1 MKPRRI
7 FSAARLSLP
16 LAAALVAMLAVPRAR
31 AANWFWDGGTVNLV
45 GTGNATSAG
54 GAGNWNTTLTNWD
67 PSPSGSAYSAWTSI
81 HTANFGGT
89 AGAVAVGA
97 GITANGL
104 TFSAVG
110 YSFTGSAITLA
121 AGSTITS
128 VGNGTQTFTGGL
140 ATADNILRFTN
151 SNTTPAFSN
160 GTLFT
165 AVVGISGASTSV
177 QINGASTNSPV
188 VLNGTLSYG
197 GTTTVAA
204 NTAFG
209 LSASTIT
216 GLANGSISMG
226 ANSTLLRT
234 GGNLAQATLDKV
246 ATTTNTF
253 TIVANN
259 AGTAS
264 TLNLTN
270 FPNASL
276 AVWDNAG
283 TQTFAFT
290 GAITAGSNGYR
301 FGSSRA
307 GNTINIGGTNT
318 TGAVTPNILTGS
330 AGLTFV
336 SGTTGTNPL
345 NLWGANTYSG
355 NTINNV
361 AGRAISINHP
371 LAMQN
376 SAIDTSGAGTYVL
389 GTGSSGTNGN
399 GGAAITTPTLG
410 GLTGSKNLLTN
421 VIATT
426 GYNTMTSL
434 TLNPGTG
441 STHTYSGVIANSTAG
456 LALSKSGAGTQVLS
470 GLNTFAGNVTVSGG
484 TLAAAVS
491 ASGGNSALGSV
502 VSTRTINVNTGGTLR
517 ADSSNIFNPTFSTPA
532 TSLPALNIA
541 GGTMTNGG
549 PAFNSAL
556 GNITLAAGTLTAT
569 TGSPIGTGMSGEGWG
584 SWNLNGTVTSTG
596 NSTISSTAP
605 GGIPITLST
614 TATNSYVTTFDVQS
628 GTLTASAIFGDVT
641 RVGNETVSGLAKT
654 GAGTMVLSGIN
665 TYTGNTA
672 INAGALSIATTGA
685 LPGYNVNGR
694 YSVAAGATLAV
705 QNGVLDSEITAILGT
720 TNFASGAN
728 LGFDTS
734 AGSRSV
740 PLNLAN
746 TANGPL
752 GIVKLGANTLT
763 LTGTLSHTG
772 GTSVQAGSLN
782 VPSISSLPGWNVN
795 GGFSI
800 ASGASLIIPNS
811 VTESEVTTILG
822 TTNLSS
828 GASLLFDTS
837 AGNRTYASAIT
848 NSASGLLNIGK
859 FGANTLT
866 LSGANTYSGG
876 TSVTEGSL
884 TITGSLG
891 GSATTSTLTFGT
903 AAATTGVN
911 VSSGANLTLATLQG
925 ANNLSAAT
933 VYSQTGGTVIVAA
946 PGSTAESAYAA
957 SSGSGYFNLSGGS
970 VTVHSRFTAALNG
983 TGGGKGVARVGGG
996 AGSAALT
1003 VGELLAVTRGV
1014 GSIGE
1019 LTVLPNGTTTFD
1031 GTGANNMLLLGANAS
1046 QAALLNIA
1054 GGTFSSPVKPIAFGN
1069 GTVTN
1074 SSIGIINVGAG
1085 TLEIGSSLLVN
1096 TIASGTNKGFVNFA
1110 GGTVKLLANTSGN
1123 LLLPASNGGFD
1134 SLANT
1139 IFGPVSNS
1147 AANLDGTGAASAV
1160 NGIVGASQNFSGGVN
1175 IDTGA
1180 FSTTISGPLVAPAGG
1195 GVAQGNISITDAG
1208 AGYAAPPTVLFSNPA
1223 AANRTPAAGYALVN
1237 GGLLTG
1243 IVITSPGAYDSS
1255 DTVTVTL
1262 TGGGA
1267 TTPATVASI
1276 PGASLTANT
1285 SGGLVKTGSG
1295 VLTLSAANTYTGP
1308 TAVNAGTLNL
1318 TGSLASGINVASN
1331 ARLLGEGSTTGSLVF
1346 GSGSSFL
1353 GFDRATP
1360 GSLTAGS
1367 ANATGAVVSLLPT
1380 TAPTTATGIVVL
1392 AASGGSITGAIG
1404 SEFVYTGRGTLS
1416 YNVGNT
1422 QLLLDT
1428 TPASLAWRGNDGTN
1442 PTFWDLNTTTNWD
1455 SGVPEKFLTGDGALF
1470 DDTATS
1476 FVVDI
1481 NAANVFPGNI
1491 IFNNSTNYT
1500 LQGAFGIYGPGTLTK
1515 NGTGTTVI
1523 NTSNGYTGVTSVNAG
1538 VLNIR
1543 TATALGDVIAGTT
1556 VASGAALEIQ
1566 GGITTAAE
1574 ALTLNGSGV
1583 SSGGALRNI
1592 SGNNGWG
1599 VPVAL
1604 ASASSIG
1611 VDADTLT
1618 LPGLTGAFGL
1628 TKVGAGTLN
1637 ITGATAVTSTTVEA
1651 GTLYMGAQSGA
1662 STTTTLG
1669 AANPVTLNGSSS
1681 LVIRRTNTGGSDVTG
1696 AIGGTGSLTLL
1707 GDNATTIGVS
1717 DYTLNNAST
1726 YSGGTSITGSR
1737 AAPTLGSA
1745 FGTGTVTVGANGGIF
1760 VNAATQTFTNN
1771 FVIGGLGWNENSG
1784 LLGALRMN
1792 GTTVSGDITL
1802 TANTRLTGT
1811 NTSTLSGVVSGGFD
1825 LDFFEDT
1832 AIGTITL
1839 SGNNTYT
1846 GATIVNSMGAAP
1858 ATMPILTV
1866 SNNNALGTTAGGTI
1880 VYGTGATSGAG
1891 SQLAL
1896 ATGITVTDETLTLD
1910 PTAAGYRASLTTAAS
1925 ATATWDGNVV
1935 LAGTVGLAGFFTGA
1949 TSFLTVGSSDADT
1962 VTGSNTLVLRG
1973 TGTGTVNSTL
1983 NLGVRGL
1990 IKTDASTW
1998 TINSNNNDFTG
2009 TSSVANGILSVSTI
2023 ANSGVNSA
2031 LGSGTEI
2038 SFGANSTATGTLQF
2052 TGSSGGSSNRP
2063 LTIANG
2069 TTGGAGAI
2077 ENTVSGQLLAL
2088 SGALTVNT
2096 PASACSLTLTGAGD
2110 GLLSGGIV
2118 GTPFLSINK
2127 SGAGTWTL
2135 SGTTNHTGTTSVTAG
2150 TLTLGGT
2157 NVVNSAT
2164 SVGKFTVN
2172 GATAVANIAGTYN
2185 VANGNGDAFFEIRGG
2200 GTVNFSGTASLTG
2213 ATGAGFRVG
2222 EASAGTLNV
2231 TAGSLNFVPTATS
2244 NLVVGRTSGA
2254 NGTLNISGGTVTVS
2268 GLGGFIIAN
2277 DATTTGTVTIGGTG
2291 TLDISTATFRIGGNA
2306 AATAATL
2313 NLNTGGTLKLG
2324 SALTSVGG
2332 TTRTINFDGGMLQS
2346 TANIAMGG
2354 LPSANVKAGGAK
2366 FDTTGGNISVN
2377 LALLE
2382 DGVSTGGGL
2391 TKSGINTLTLTG
2403 VNTYTGATLVS
2414 NGVLALVG
2422 GSQASA
2428 ITVDNGASLGFTLG
2442 SGTTSTNSVT
2452 FNTGSTV
2459 TITGTTGAPSYTLM
2473 TATSFAG
2480 ITPVLSAPVAGYELK
2495 VEGGNT
2501 LKLVQLGYGAWA
2513 SLNGAGVNL
2522 DDDHDGDGVSNGVE
2536 YFLGGPNGN
2545 TTGFTALPGVV
2556 NTAGTLSVT
2565 WPKGVGYAG
2574 AYPADFVVETS
2585 ATLSGPWTVET
2596 IGGGNITDT
2605 ANPGGSVKYTFPG
2618 GPAYTGKNFARLR
2631 VTGP

>member
-67 PSPSGSAYSAWTSI
+67 PSPSGSAFSAWNSI

-121 AGSTITS
+121 TDSTITS

-165 AVVGISGASTSV
+165 AAVGISGASTSV

-197 GTTTVAA
+197 GTTTIAA
-204 NTAFG
+204 NTAAGF
-209 LSASTIT
+209 SASTIS
-216 GLANGSISMG
+216 GLTNGSISPG
-226 ANSTLLRT
+226 AGSTILRS
-234 GGNLAQATLDKV
+234 GGSLNQTFLDKI
-246 ATTTNTF
+246 ANTTNTF

-259 AGTAS
+259 ASSAS

-318 TGAVTPNILTGS
+318 TGTVTPNILTGT

-336 SGTTGTNPL
+336 SGATGSNPL

-361 AGRAISINHP
+361 SLRAVSINHP

-389 GTGSSGTNGN
+389 GTGSSGTNGS
-399 GGAAITTPTLG
+399 GATVVTTPTLG
-410 GLTGSKNLLTN
+410 GLTGSKSLLTN

-456 LALSKSGAGTQVLS
+456 LALSKSGAGTQILS

-672 INAGALSIATTGA
+672 INAGVLTIATTGA

-811 VTESEVTTILG
+811 VTESEVTAILG
-822 TTNLSS
+822 TTNLAS

-837 AGNRTYASAIT
+837 AGNRTYASAII
-848 NSASGLLNIGK
+848 NSASGLINIGK
-859 FGANTLT
+859 IGANTLT
-866 LSGANTYSGG
+866 LSGASTYTGN
-876 TSVTEGSL
+876 TSVTDGAL

-891 GSATTSTLTFGT
+891 GSATTSNLTYGT
-903 AAATTGVN
+903 AATTATVN

-925 ANNLSAAT
+925 ANNLSAVS
-933 VYSQTGGTVIVAA
+933 VYNQTGGSVVVGA

-996 AGSAALT
+996 AGSATLT
-1003 VGELLAVTRGV
+1003 VGELLAVTRGP
-1014 GSIGE
+1014 GAIGE

-1031 GTGANNMLLLGANAS
+1031 GTGANNMLLLGANAN

-1054 GGTFSSPVKPIAFGN
+1054 GGTFSSAVKPVAFGN

-1074 SSIGIINVGAG
+1074 GSIGVINVGAG
-1085 TLEIGSSLLVN
+1085 TLELGSSLLVN
-1096 TIASGTNKGFVNFA
+1096 VIASGTNKGFVNFA
-1110 GGTVKLLANTSGN
+1110 GGTVKLLATTSGN

-1147 AANLDGTGAASAV
+1147 TVNLDGTGAASAV
-1160 NGIVGASQNFSGGVN
+1160 NGIVGTSQNFAGGVT

-1180 FSTTISGPLVAPAGG
+1180 FGTTISAPLVAPAGG

-1223 AANRTPAAGYALVN
+1223 AANRTPAAGYALIN

-1276 PGASLTANT
+1276 AGASLTANT

-1295 VLTLSAANTYTGP
+1295 VLTLSAANTYTGA

-1318 TGSLASGINVASN
+1318 TGSLASNLTVASN
-1331 ARLLGEGSTTGSLVF
+1331 AGLLGEGSTTGSLVF
-1346 GSGSSFL
+1346 SGGSSFL
-1353 GFDRATP
+1353 GFDPATP
-1360 GSLTAGS
+1360 ASLTAGS

-1392 AASGGSITGAIG
+1392 GASGGITGAIG

-1416 YNVGNT
+1416 FNVGNT

-1491 IFNNSTNYT
+1491 TFNNSTNNYI

-1523 NTSNGYTGVTSVNAG
+1523 NTSNAYTGATTVNAG

-1543 TATALGDVIAGTT
+1543 TANALGDVISGTS

-1574 ALTLNGSGV
+1574 ALTLNGAGV
-1583 SSGGALRNI
+1583 SSSGALRSI
-1592 SGNNGWG
+1592 SGNNAWG

-1604 ASASSIG
+1604 ASASTIG

-1618 LPGLTGAFGL
+1618 IPSLTGAFAL

-1637 ITGATAVTSTTVEA
+1637 ITGASAATPVTVEA

-1669 AANPVTLNGSSS
+1669 AGSAVTLNGSSS
-1681 LVIRRTNTGGSDVTG
+1681 LVIRRTNTGGTDVTG
-1696 AIGGTGSLTLL
+1696 AIGGTGSLALI

-1726 YSGGTSITGSR
+1726 YSGGTSIIGSR
-1737 AAPTLGSA
+1737 AAPTLGTA

-1771 FVIGGLGWNENSG
+1771 FVIGGLGWNESSG
-1784 LLGALRMN
+1784 YLGVLRMN
-1792 GTTVSGDITL
+1792 GTTISGDITL

-1811 NTSTLSGVVSGGFD
+1811 NTSTLSGIISGSFGM
-1825 LDFFEDT
+1825 DFFEDT
-1832 AIGTITL
+1832 VIGTISL
-1839 SGNNTYT
+1839 SGSNTYT
-1846 GATIVNSMGAAP
+1846 GTTIINSMGAAP
-1858 ATMPILTV
+1858 ATMPVLTV

-1880 VYGTGATSGAG
+1880 VFGTGATSGPG

-1910 PTAAGYRASLTTAAS
+1910 PTAGGYRSSLTTAAN

-1983 NLGVRGL
+1983 SMGTSGL
-1990 IKTDASTW
+1990 TKTDAGAW
-1998 TINSNNNDFTG
+1998 TINSTNNDFTG
-2009 TSSVANGILSVSTI
+2009 TPSVANGILSVSTI

-2038 SFGANSTATGTLQF
+2038 SFGANSTATGTLRF
-2052 TGSSGGSSNRP
+2052 TGASGGSSNRS

-2077 ENTVSGQLLAL
+2077 ENTVSGQLLTL
-2088 SGALTVNT
+2088 SGALTVNA

-2118 GTPFLSINK
+2118 GTPFLSIAK

-2150 TLTLGGT
+2150 TLTLSGT

-2172 GATAVANIAGTYN
+2172 GATAVANIEGTYN

-2268 GLGGFIIAN
+2268 GLGGVIIAN

-2324 SALTSVGG
+2324 STLTSVGG

-2522 DDDHDGDGVSNGVE
+2522 DDDHDGDGVTNGVE

-2545 TTGFTALPGVV
+2545 TTGFTALPSVV

-2565 WPKGVGYAG
+2565 WPKGAGYAG
-2574 AYPADFVVETS
+2574 AYPTDFVVETS
-2585 ATLSGPWTVET
+2585 ATLSGPWTAET
-2596 IGGGNITDT
+2596 LGGGNILDT